1 METRSKIIKFAIPAI
16 VVLFGL
22 VIYQYG
28 YIKIRAEVASVKEME
43 VMKSKT
49 LEKYITIIAEKPFL
63 ENKLV
68 SLKEKRKADD
78 SKIIEG
84 QTFSLSANTLEDI
97 VKGIITGRGGSIASE
112 RVEKPDD
119 LGKFKV
125 VNVGIDLFLPDTQA
139 LSDIIYSIE
148 TRTPYIIIRELDVR
162 TRSPQRH
169 RQAEER
175 DRPPSKKG
183 MF

>member
-1 METRSKIIKFAIPAI
+1 VFPPLALSMIKVGEETGQLDIMLIKVAAAYEKNLKETVKRFVGFLESIMILAMGLVIGSKIIKFAIPAI

-28 YIKIRAEVASVKEME
+28 YIKIRAEVASVREME

-97 VKGIITGRGGSIASE
+97 VKGIITGRGA
-112 RVEKPDD
+112 P
-119 LGKFKV
+119 
-125 VNVGIDLFLPDTQA
+125 
-139 LSDIIYSIE
+139 
-148 TRTPYIIIRELDVR
+148 
-162 TRSPQRH
+162 
-169 RQAEER
+169 
-175 DRPPSKKG
+175 
-183 MF
+183 